1 MRAGEGGLCE
11 RNVVVASSV
20 YKKENLEKSDIYNK
34 KEQKREKVNIIVK

>member
-1 MRAGEGGLCE
+1 MRGGGGGLCVC
-11 RNVVVASSV
+11 NVGVAATI